1 MKKIT
6 LKRPKESFNK
16 NSVYE
21 ILLDSK
27 KITELKNNEEKTLEI
42 PENTKF
48 IKAKL
53 LWTSSKTIAL
63 EKNKNT
69 IIITGNKF
77 LNKMPPFIGG
87 IIILFSLSFI
97 LDHPYKLIEYVGIAL
112 TIITII
118 FSFAILTIWRDKWLI
133 IKYES

>member
-6 LKRPKESFNK
+6 LKRPKESFSK
-16 NSVYE
+16 NSVYK
-21 ILLDSK
+21 ILLDGK
-27 KITELKNNEEKTLEI
+27 EFTELKNNEEKTLEI
-42 PENTKF
+42 SENSKF

-63 EKNKNT
+63 KKNKNT

-77 LNKMPPFIGG
+77 LNKIAPFSGG

-97 LDHPYKLIEYVGIAL
+97 LDHQYNLIKYIGITL

-118 FSFAILTIWRDKWLI
+118 FFIAILTIWKDKWLN